1 MALAIGINGLGFL
14 AQGNTNKNVTFTPPK
29 DYFTLFDIHLR
40 KNKNGVQLMDLL
52 ASDIVFEQK
61 EEEKSLQA

>member
-1 MALAIGINGLGFL
+1 L

-61 EEEKSLQA
+61 EEEKNLQA